1 MLMLPCQS
9 AWSCGGGG
17 RGCVWKVGRGVPSGG
32 ARGRE
37 PASDWPPEGM
47 TRPARRER

>member
-1 MLMLPCQS
+1 MLCLLRQNARS
-9 AWSCGGGG
+9 HGGGG
-17 RGCVWKVGRGVPSGG
+17 RGCVWQVGRGVTSGG

-37 PASDWPPEGM
+37 PASDWPPEGT